1 MSTKNK
7 HDMIIYNRMLFEL
20 TIIKNVFENHI
31 QTDKYYIDTY
41 MKLLNSINDHNYII
55 LQNLLTPK
63 KL

>member
-1 MSTKNK
+1 MSAKNK

-41 MKLLNSINDHNYII
+41 MKLLNSINEHNYII